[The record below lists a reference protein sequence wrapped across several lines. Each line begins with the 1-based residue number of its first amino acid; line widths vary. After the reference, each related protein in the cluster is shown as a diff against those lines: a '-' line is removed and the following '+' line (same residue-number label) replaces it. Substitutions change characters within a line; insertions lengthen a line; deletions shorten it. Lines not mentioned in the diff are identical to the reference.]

1 MPDKKDPPLASGA
14 TADVLAWK
22 DGQVLKLFRERSP
35 YHGHELAATRAAS
48 ATGLSV
54 PAVFGGLIEVEDR
67 EGIVFERVDGPTMA
81 RYLEDHPDSAIEC
94 ARQMADLHVEIHQR
108 EVSDILELGEV
119 LAWAIDQAIGL
130 TPGNRKAVLGILDR
144 LPGGTA
150 LCHGDFHP
158 HNIIMAAHG
167 PVAIDWA
174 VGAWGNP
181 LADFARTWLIS
192 RLWLSNLSSGKPKG
206 YWNTFWQT
214 YLSRYREL
222 RSCPEA
228 ELVNWQIVATAAS
241 LCLDQSMNSIP
252 AATELRLDFIHAT
265 LKGETHCWKT

>member
-1 MPDKKDPPLASGA
+1 MPDKKDPPRASGA
-14 TADVLAWK
+14 AADVLAWK

-54 PAVFGGLIEVEDR
+54 PAVIDGLIEVEDR

-81 RYLEDHPDSAIEC
+81 QYLEDHPDSAIEC

-119 LAWAIDQAIGL
+119 LAWAVGRADGL
-130 TPGNRKAVLGILDR
+130 TPDNRTAVLGVLDR
-144 LPGGTA
+144 LSGGTA

-174 VGAWGNP
+174 VGARGNP

-192 RLWLSNLSSGKPKG
+192 RLWLSNLGWGKPKQ
-206 YWNTFWQT
+206 YWITFWQT

-222 RSCPEA
+222 RSCPEG
-228 ELVNWQIVATAAS
+228 ELVDWQIVATAAS
-241 LCLDQSMNSIP
+241 LCLDRSMNSIP
-252 AATELRLDFIHAT
+252 AATELRHDFIRAT
-265 LKGETHCWKT
+265 LKGETHRWKT